1 MLLLLPMWYIDFFF
15 SPLDQDLSN
24 GHGIVAALVGGCTDF
39 VVLAVVFLWGTDI
52 TYYQGSSA
60 SVDQAAGDQ
69 RWSVLS
75 V

>member
-39 VVLAVVFLWGTDI
+39 VVLAVVFL
-52 TYYQGSSA
+52 
-60 SVDQAAGDQ
+60 
-69 RWSVLS
+69 
-75 V
+75 